1 MTNAVLQQ
9 QSQQSH
15 GAMLCCAVLCCA
27 GLAGA
32 VSRTAT
38 APVDRLKMLLQ
49 VQEGSRLS
57 IREGMRLM
65 SSEGERS
72 CAVALAVV
80 VVATVAVVMVAVVR
94 Q

>member
-1 MTNAVLQQ
+1 
-9 QSQQSH
+9 
-15 GAMLCCAVLCCA
+15 MLCCAVLRLCAA

-49 VQEGSRLS
+49 VQEGRRLS

-65 SSEGERS
+65 QSEGEWPHHHTGTS
-72 CAVALAVV
+72 CCYKQYMYAPVTVLAAAAVECAG
-80 VVATVAVVMVAVVR
+80 
-94 Q
+94 